1 MPAPT
6 PGGGRAAAPD
16 HPPPLALEQVAHELR
31 TPLAAIRSAAEILA
45 DHPELPADA
54 RARFTRV
61 VLDEGRRLHAR
72 IERLI
77 EAGLRSGLIR

>member
-1 MPAPT
+1 MHVT
-6 PGGGRAAAPD
+6 PRGARPVLAPD
-16 HPPPLALEQVAHELR
+16 EPPLALEQVAHELR

-45 DHPELPADA
+45 DHPDLPADS

-72 IERLI
+72 IEALLETGIR
-77 EAGLRSGLIR
+77 AGLIR